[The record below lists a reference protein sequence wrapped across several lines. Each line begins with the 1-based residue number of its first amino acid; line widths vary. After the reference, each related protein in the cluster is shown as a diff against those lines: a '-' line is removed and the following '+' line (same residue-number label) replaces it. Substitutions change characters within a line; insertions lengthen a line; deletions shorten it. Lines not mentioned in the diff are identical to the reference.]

1 MWQKDKAPDA
11 PGRLEN
17 LKELVSAIEDF
28 DTLGGFLEHISL
40 VMDNETTPQEGEVT
54 YDFACGKGSG
64 I

>member
-11 PGRLEN
+11 PGGEN

-40 VMDNETTPQEGEVT
+40 VMDNETVSQEGSSLN
-54 YDFACGKGSG
+54 DLACCKGSRV
-64 I
+64 